1 MIFKNLFHKILAI
14 LFSASIV
21 LSGFLI
27 FFKTY
32 PDNLISKFSDAVFYG
47 YLKSISKIR
56 GSVYELVGDIK
67 TSREAQSKI
76 DSLKS
81 ENNNLRDQ
89 LVDYYDMKRENQR
102 LRKLCEIK
110 EQNPD
115 MHLLDASV
123 IGRMVGSSKENI
135 FIDVGKS
142 NGVSVNDAVITENGF
157 IGRVSEVG
165 EYRSSVK
172 TILAPDINIG
182 AIGFDERS
190 MGLISG
196 LSSLANKNLTRMIL
210 TEDNNVNVS
219 DILSTSG
226 FSGIYP
232 KKLKIGTVKSIEYDA
247 SNSCRYAVVAPFDVI
262 DDVQNVFVITNFANK
277 GILDY

>member
-14 LFSASIV
+14 LFSSSIV

-102 LRKLCEIK
+102 LRK
-110 EQNPD
+110 
-115 MHLLDASV
+115 
-123 IGRMVGSSKENI
+123 
-135 FIDVGKS
+135 
-142 NGVSVNDAVITENGF
+142 
-157 IGRVSEVG
+157 
-165 EYRSSVK
+165 
-172 TILAPDINIG
+172 
-182 AIGFDERS
+182 
-190 MGLISG
+190 
-196 LSSLANKNLTRMIL
+196 
-210 TEDNNVNVS
+210 
-219 DILSTSG
+219 
-226 FSGIYP
+226 
-232 KKLKIGTVKSIEYDA
+232 
-247 SNSCRYAVVAPFDVI
+247 
-262 DDVQNVFVITNFANK
+262 
-277 GILDY
+277 